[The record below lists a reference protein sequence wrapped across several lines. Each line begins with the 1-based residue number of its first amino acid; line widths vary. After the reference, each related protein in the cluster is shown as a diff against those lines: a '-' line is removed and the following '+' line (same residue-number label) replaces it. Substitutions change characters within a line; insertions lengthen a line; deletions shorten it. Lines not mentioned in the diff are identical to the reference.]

1 MVASHGASPE
11 GKPVWTLEGRL
22 NFGTQGV
29 GCDGPLIPSPH
40 SLIPPEKCRQ
50 EGACLLL
57 TVFDYD
63 TLGSNDLEG
72 EAFFPLCR
80 LPGLDADKDQVD
92 MGRVPQT
99 RLPLTHPKPTGT
111 WYCSWG

>member
-1 MVASHGASPE
+1 M
-11 GKPVWTLEGRL
+11 
-22 NFGTQGV
+22 
-29 GCDGPLIPSPH
+29 IPS
-40 SLIPPEKCRQ
+40 EKCRQ

-63 TLGSNDLEG
+63 VLGTNDLEG

-80 LPGLDADKDQVD
+80 LPGLDSEEDEAD

-99 RLPLTHPKPTGT
+99 RIPLTHPKLTGT
-111 WYCSWG
+111 WCPSRAERAQCGSISHQRSPPLCR